1 MMKRN
6 IYCAVCLLTVLCL
19 DMVPATAQTRSYDG
33 TITVKPIQLEQK
45 GDFLHIDI
53 DFDLKDVKVKSTR
66 GVDFIP
72 QLVAPERMLNLPKVS
87 IKGRD
92 EYLAY
97 ERWFAVMSIKEKKN
111 YDKPYAV
118 EKGSKVKNGVLS
130 YRYMVRYEPWMENAY
145 LNLEEDLCGCG
156 GHQEVLTQEMIM
168 NGVSTETKRLAALQP
183 VPSYIQPKAE
193 VVKARSEQYE
203 AYLDFP
209 VGKSVILPDFM
220 NNQTEL
226 RNIREMF
233 NKVQNDKKLTITGIY
248 IEGFASPEGPLK
260 LNEQLS
266 KSRAEALKKYLS
278 VHEQI
283 PANLYNVSFG
293 GENWEGLEKALEASN
308 TKEKTEFLNIIR
320 NTSDIARR
328 KEEIKRVGGG
338 APYRTMLKELYPA
351 LRKVNCRIDY
361 TIANFKVDE
370 GKEII
375 KTQPQYLSLNEMYL
389 VANSY
394 PKGGDDFIKVFDIAV
409 RMYPDD
415 EVANL
420 NAAAV
425 ALSKKDLPDARKY
438 LDKSNKQ
445 TAEYANNNGIYYLLS
460 GNKDQAIVEFTKAA
474 RNGNEAARYNLEEIE
489 KVIKIKK

>member
-1 MMKRN
+1 MKKIL
-6 IYCAVCLLTVLCL
+6 IYSVLCL
-19 DMVPATAQTRSYDG
+19 IAALPVSAQKFYKDAIN
-33 TITVKPIQLEQK
+33 ITNASLWQQGESLYINMQM
-45 GDFLHIDI
+45 
-53 DFDLKDVKVKSTR
+53 DVR
-66 GVDFIP
+66 
-72 QLVAPERMLNLPKVS
+72 NLKVS
-87 IKGRD
+87 NDRTLTLTPILTGPDNNVVLPEIVINGRRRQKA
-92 EYLAY
+92 YLRAMALDKTTNMEIPY
-97 ERWFAVMSIKEKKN
+97 NTQEVLN
-111 YDKPYAV
+111 YTQVIP
-118 EKGSKVKNGVLS
+118 
-130 YRYMVRYEPWMENAY
+130 YEPWMENAY

-203 AYLDFP
+203 AHLDFP

-233 NKVQNDKKLTITGIY
+233 NKVQNDKKLTITGVY

-293 GENWEGLEKALEASN
+293 GENWEGLVKALEASN

>member
-1 MMKRN
+1 MKKIL
-6 IYCAVCLLTVLCL
+6 IYSVLCL
-19 DMVPATAQTRSYDG
+19 IAALPVSAQKFYKDAIN
-33 TITVKPIQLEQK
+33 ITNASLWQQGESLYINMQM
-45 GDFLHIDI
+45 
-53 DFDLKDVKVKSTR
+53 DVR
-66 GVDFIP
+66 
-72 QLVAPERMLNLPKVS
+72 NLKVS
-87 IKGRD
+87 NDRTLTLTPVLTGPDNNVVLPEIVINGRRRQKA
-92 EYLAY
+92 YLRAMALDKTTNMEIPY
-97 ERWFAVMSIKEKKN
+97 NTQEVLN
-111 YDKPYAV
+111 YTQVIP
-118 EKGSKVKNGVLS
+118 
-130 YRYMVRYEPWMENAY
+130 YEPWMENAY

-203 AYLDFP
+203 AHLDFP

-233 NKVQNDKKLTITGIY
+233 NKVQNDKKLTITGVY

-460 GNKDQAIVEFTKAA
+460 GNKDQAIVEFTKVA

>member
-1 MMKRN
+1 MDVRN
-6 IYCAVCLLTVLCL
+6 L
-19 DMVPATAQTRSYDG
+19 
-33 TITVKPIQLEQK
+33 
-45 GDFLHIDI
+45 
-53 DFDLKDVKVKSTR
+53 
-66 GVDFIP
+66 
-72 QLVAPERMLNLPKVS
+72 KVS
-87 IKGRD
+87 NDRTLTLTPVLTGPDNNVVLPEIVINGRRRQKA
-92 EYLAY
+92 YLRAMALDKTTNMEIPY
-97 ERWFAVMSIKEKKN
+97 NTQEVLN
-111 YDKPYAV
+111 YTQVIP
-118 EKGSKVKNGVLS
+118 
-130 YRYMVRYEPWMENAY
+130 YEPWMENAY

-203 AYLDFP
+203 AHLDFP

-233 NKVQNDKKLTITGIY
+233 NKVQNDKKLTITGVY

-474 RNGNEAARYNLEEIE
+474 QNGNEAARYNLEEIE
-489 KVIKIKK
+489 KVIKK

>member
-1 MMKRN
+1 MKKIL
-6 IYCAVCLLTVLCL
+6 IYSVLCL
-19 DMVPATAQTRSYDG
+19 IAALPVSAQKFYKDAIN
-33 TITVKPIQLEQK
+33 ITNASLWQQGESLYINMQM
-45 GDFLHIDI
+45 
-53 DFDLKDVKVKSTR
+53 DVR
-66 GVDFIP
+66 
-72 QLVAPERMLNLPKVS
+72 NLKVS
-87 IKGRD
+87 NDRTLTLTPVLTGPDNNVVLPEIVINGRRRQKA
-92 EYLAY
+92 YLRAMALDKTTNMEIPY
-97 ERWFAVMSIKEKKN
+97 NTQEVLN
-111 YDKPYAV
+111 YTQVIP
-118 EKGSKVKNGVLS
+118 
-130 YRYMVRYEPWMENAY
+130 YEPWMENAY
-145 LNLEEDLCGCG
+145 LNLEENLCGCG

-203 AYLDFP
+203 AHLDFP

-233 NKVQNDKKLTITGIY
+233 NKVQNDKKLTITDVY

>member
-1 MMKRN
+1 MKKIL
-6 IYCAVCLLTVLCL
+6 IYSVLCL
-19 DMVPATAQTRSYDG
+19 IAALPVSAQKFYKDAINITNASLWQQGESLYINMQMDMR
-33 TITVKPIQLEQK
+33 
-45 GDFLHIDI
+45 
-53 DFDLKDVKVKSTR
+53 
-66 GVDFIP
+66 
-72 QLVAPERMLNLPKVS
+72 NLKVS
-87 IKGRD
+87 NDRTLTLTPVLTGPDNNVVLPEIVINGRRRQKA
-92 EYLAY
+92 YLRAMALDKATNMEIPY
-97 ERWFAVMSIKEKKN
+97 NTQEVLN
-111 YDKPYAV
+111 YTQVIP
-118 EKGSKVKNGVLS
+118 
-130 YRYMVRYEPWMENAY
+130 YEPWMENAY

-203 AYLDFP
+203 AYL
-209 VGKSVILPDFM
+209 M

-233 NKVQNDKKLTITGIY
+233 NKVQNDKKLTITGVY

-474 RNGNEAARYNLEEIE
+474 RNGNEAARYNLEEIK
-489 KVIKIKK
+489 KVIKK

>member
-1 MMKRN
+1 MKKIL
-6 IYCAVCLLTVLCL
+6 IYSILCFIAVLPVS
-19 DMVPATAQTRSYDG
+19 AQKFYKDAI
-33 TITVKPIQLEQK
+33 TITNASLWQQGESLYINMQIDMRNLKFSNDRTLTLTPVLAGPDNNVALPEIIINGRRRQK
-45 GDFLHIDI
+45 AYLRAMALD
-53 DFDLKDVKVKSTR
+53 KTAKME
-66 GVDFIP
+66 IP
-72 QLVAPERMLNLPKVS
+72 YNTEEILTYTQIIP
-87 IKGRD
+87 
-92 EYLAY
+92 Y
-97 ERWFAVMSIKEKKN
+97 EA
-111 YDKPYAV
+111 
-118 EKGSKVKNGVLS
+118 
-130 YRYMVRYEPWMENAY
+130 WMENAH
-145 LNLEEDLCGCG
+145 LDLEEDLCGCG

-168 NGVSTETKRLAALQP
+168 NGVSTEAKRLAALRP
-183 VPSYIQPKAE
+183 TPSFIQPKAE

-203 AYLDFP
+203 AHLDFP

-233 NKVQNDKKLTITGIY
+233 NKIQNDKKLTVTGVY
-248 IEGFASPEGPLK
+248 IDGFASPEGPLK

-266 KSRAEALKKYLS
+266 ESRAEALKKYLS
-278 VHEQI
+278 SHEQI
-283 PANLYNVSFG
+283 PAKLYNVSFG
-293 GENWEGLEKALEASN
+293 GENWEGLVKALETSN
-308 TKEKTEFLNIIR
+308 LKEKAEFLHIIR

-338 APYRTMLKELYPA
+338 VPYRTMLKELYPA

-394 PKGGDDFIKVFDIAV
+394 PKGSDDFINVFDIAV
-409 RMYPDD
+409 RMYPND

-425 ALSKKDLPDARKY
+425 ALSKKDLADARKY

-445 TAEYANNNGIYYLLS
+445 TAEYANNNGVYYLLS
-460 GNKDQAIVEFTKAA
+460 GNTAQAVSEFTKAA
-474 RNGNEAARYNLEEIE
+474 QNGNEDARHNLAEMD
-489 KVIKIKK
+489 KVKNMKR

>member
-1 MMKRN
+1 MKKIL
-6 IYCAVCLLTVLCL
+6 IYSVLCL
-19 DMVPATAQTRSYDG
+19 IAALPVSAQKFYKDAINITNASLWQQGESLYINMQMDMR
-33 TITVKPIQLEQK
+33 
-45 GDFLHIDI
+45 
-53 DFDLKDVKVKSTR
+53 
-66 GVDFIP
+66 
-72 QLVAPERMLNLPKVS
+72 NLKVS
-87 IKGRD
+87 NDRTLTLTPILTGPDNNVVLPEIVINGRRRQKA
-92 EYLAY
+92 YLRAMALDKTTNMEIPY
-97 ERWFAVMSIKEKKN
+97 NTQEVLN
-111 YDKPYAV
+111 YTQVIP
-118 EKGSKVKNGVLS
+118 
-130 YRYMVRYEPWMENAY
+130 YEPWMENAY

-203 AYLDFP
+203 AHLDFP

-233 NKVQNDKKLTITGIY
+233 NKVQNDKKLTIAGVY

-293 GENWEGLEKALEASN
+293 GENWEGLVKVLEASN

>member
-1 MMKRN
+1 M
-6 IYCAVCLLTVLCL
+6 
-19 DMVPATAQTRSYDG
+19 
-33 TITVKPIQLEQK
+33 
-45 GDFLHIDI
+45 
-53 DFDLKDVKVKSTR
+53 
-66 GVDFIP
+66 
-72 QLVAPERMLNLPKVS
+72 
-87 IKGRD
+87 
-92 EYLAY
+92 
-97 ERWFAVMSIKEKKN
+97 
-111 YDKPYAV
+111 
-118 EKGSKVKNGVLS
+118 
-130 YRYMVRYEPWMENAY
+130 
-145 LNLEEDLCGCG
+145 
-156 GHQEVLTQEMIM
+156 
-168 NGVSTETKRLAALQP
+168 QP

-203 AYLDFP
+203 AHLDFP

-233 NKVQNDKKLTITGIY
+233 NKVQNDKKLTITGVY

-278 VHEQI
+278 VQEQI

-293 GENWEGLEKALEASN
+293 GENWEGLVKALETSDM
-308 TKEKTEFLNIIR
+308 KEKTEFLNIIR

-361 TIANFKVDE
+361 TIAHFKVDE

-375 KTQPQYLSLNEMYL
+375 KTQPRYLSLNEMYL

-394 PKGGDDFIKVFDIAV
+394 PKGSDDFIKVFDIAV

-474 RNGNEAARYNLEEIE
+474 RDGNEAARYNLEEIE
-489 KVIKIKK
+489 KVIKK

>member
-1 MMKRN
+1 MKKIL
-6 IYCAVCLLTVLCL
+6 IYSVLCL
-19 DMVPATAQTRSYDG
+19 IAALPVSAQKFYKDAINITNASLWQQGESLYINMQMDMR
-33 TITVKPIQLEQK
+33 
-45 GDFLHIDI
+45 
-53 DFDLKDVKVKSTR
+53 
-66 GVDFIP
+66 
-72 QLVAPERMLNLPKVS
+72 NLKVS
-87 IKGRD
+87 NDRTLTLTPVLTGTDNNVVLPEIVINGRRRQKA
-92 EYLAY
+92 YLRAMTLDKATNMEIPY
-97 ERWFAVMSIKEKKN
+97 NTQEVLN
-111 YDKPYAV
+111 YTQVIP
-118 EKGSKVKNGVLS
+118 
-130 YRYMVRYEPWMENAY
+130 YEPWMENAY

-168 NGVSTETKRLAALQP
+168 NGVSTEAKRLAALQP

-203 AYLDFP
+203 AHLDFP

-233 NKVQNDKKLTITGIY
+233 NKVQNDKKLTITGVY

-278 VHEQI
+278 VQEQI

-293 GENWEGLEKALEASN
+293 GENWEGLVKALETSDM
-308 TKEKTEFLNIIR
+308 KEKTEFLNIIR

-361 TIANFKVDE
+361 TIAHFKVDE

-375 KTQPQYLSLNEMYL
+375 KTQPRYLSLNEMYL

-474 RNGNEAARYNLEEIE
+474 RDGNEAARYNLEEIE
-489 KVIKIKK
+489 KVIKK

>member
-1 MMKRN
+1 MRN
-6 IYCAVCLLTVLCL
+6 L
-19 DMVPATAQTRSYDG
+19 
-33 TITVKPIQLEQK
+33 
-45 GDFLHIDI
+45 
-53 DFDLKDVKVKSTR
+53 
-66 GVDFIP
+66 
-72 QLVAPERMLNLPKVS
+72 KVS
-87 IKGRD
+87 NDRTLTLTPVLTGPDNNVVLPEIVINGRRRQKA
-92 EYLAY
+92 YLRAIALDKATTMEIPY
-97 ERWFAVMSIKEKKN
+97 NTQEVLN
-111 YDKPYAV
+111 YTQVIP
-118 EKGSKVKNGVLS
+118 
-130 YRYMVRYEPWMENAY
+130 YEPWMENAY

-156 GHQEVLTQEMIM
+156 GHQEVLTQEMIT

-203 AYLDFP
+203 AHLDFP

-220 NNQTEL
+220 SNQTEL

-233 NKVQNDKKLTITGIY
+233 NKVQNDKKLTITGVY

-266 KSRAEALKKYLS
+266 KSRAKALKKYLS
-278 VHEQI
+278 IHEQI

-293 GENWEGLEKALEASN
+293 GENWEGLVKALEASN
-308 TKEKTEFLNIIR
+308 MKEKTEFLNIIR
-320 NTSDIARR
+320 NTSDIALR
-328 KEEIKRVGGG
+328 KEEIKRVGGS

-420 NAAAV
+420 NAATV

-445 TAEYANNNGIYYLLS
+445 TSEYTNNNGIYYLLS

-489 KVIKIKK
+489 KVIKK

>member
-1 MMKRN
+1 MKKIL
-6 IYCAVCLLTVLCL
+6 IYSVLCL
-19 DMVPATAQTRSYDG
+19 IAALPVSAQKFYKDAIN
-33 TITVKPIQLEQK
+33 ITNASLWQQGESLYINMQM
-45 GDFLHIDI
+45 
-53 DFDLKDVKVKSTR
+53 DVR
-66 GVDFIP
+66 
-72 QLVAPERMLNLPKVS
+72 NLKVS
-87 IKGRD
+87 NDRTLTLTPVLTGPDNNVVLPEIVINGRRRQKA
-92 EYLAY
+92 YLRAMALDKTTNMEIPY
-97 ERWFAVMSIKEKKN
+97 NTQEVLN
-111 YDKPYAV
+111 YTQVIP
-118 EKGSKVKNGVLS
+118 
-130 YRYMVRYEPWMENAY
+130 YEPWMENAY

-203 AYLDFP
+203 AHLDFP

-233 NKVQNDKKLTITGIY
+233 NKVQNDKKLAITGVY

-474 RNGNEAARYNLEEIE
+474 QNGNEAARYNLEEIE
-489 KVIKIKK
+489 KVIKK

>member
-1 MMKRN
+1 M
-6 IYCAVCLLTVLCL
+6 IYSFLCL
-19 DMVPATAQTRSYDG
+19 IAALPASAQKFYKDAVNITNASLWQQGESLYINMQMDMR
-33 TITVKPIQLEQK
+33 
-45 GDFLHIDI
+45 
-53 DFDLKDVKVKSTR
+53 
-66 GVDFIP
+66 
-72 QLVAPERMLNLPKVS
+72 NLKVS
-87 IKGRD
+87 NDRTLTLTPVLTGPDNNVVLPEIVINGRRRQKA
-92 EYLAY
+92 YLRAMALDKATNMEISY
-97 ERWFAVMSIKEKKN
+97 NTQEVLN
-111 YDKPYAV
+111 YTQVIP
-118 EKGSKVKNGVLS
+118 
-130 YRYMVRYEPWMENAY
+130 YEPWMENAY

-168 NGVSTETKRLAALQP
+168 NGVSTEAKRLAALQP

-203 AYLDFP
+203 AHLDFP

-233 NKVQNDKKLTITGIY
+233 NKVQNDKKLTITGVY

-278 VHEQI
+278 VQEQI

-293 GENWEGLEKALEASN
+293 GENWEGLVKALETSDM
-308 TKEKTEFLNIIR
+308 KEKTEFLNIIR

-361 TIANFKVDE
+361 TIAHFKVDE

-474 RNGNEAARYNLEEIE
+474 RDGNEAARYNLEEIE
-489 KVIKIKK
+489 KVIKK

>member
-1 MMKRN
+1 MKKIL
-6 IYCAVCLLTVLCL
+6 IYSVLCL
-19 DMVPATAQTRSYDG
+19 IAALPVSAQKFYKDAINITNASLWQQGESLYINMQMDMR
-33 TITVKPIQLEQK
+33 
-45 GDFLHIDI
+45 
-53 DFDLKDVKVKSTR
+53 
-66 GVDFIP
+66 
-72 QLVAPERMLNLPKVS
+72 NLKVS
-87 IKGRD
+87 NDRTLTLTPVLTGTDNNVVLPEIVINGRRRQKA
-92 EYLAY
+92 YLRAMALDKTTNMEIPY
-97 ERWFAVMSIKEKKN
+97 NTQEVLN
-111 YDKPYAV
+111 YTQVIP
-118 EKGSKVKNGVLS
+118 
-130 YRYMVRYEPWMENAY
+130 YEPWMENAY

-203 AYLDFP
+203 AHLDFP

-233 NKVQNDKKLTITGIY
+233 NKVQNDKKLTITDVY

-293 GENWEGLEKALEASN
+293 GENWEGLVKALEASN

>member
-1 MMKRN
+1 MKKIL
-6 IYCAVCLLTVLCL
+6 IYSVLCL
-19 DMVPATAQTRSYDG
+19 IAALPVSAQKFYKDAIN
-33 TITVKPIQLEQK
+33 ITNASLWQQGESLYINMQM
-45 GDFLHIDI
+45 
-53 DFDLKDVKVKSTR
+53 DVR
-66 GVDFIP
+66 
-72 QLVAPERMLNLPKVS
+72 NLKVS
-87 IKGRD
+87 NDRTLTLTPVLTGPDNNVVLPEIVINGRRRQKA
-92 EYLAY
+92 YLRAMALDKTTNMEIPY
-97 ERWFAVMSIKEKKN
+97 NTQEVLN
-111 YDKPYAV
+111 YTQVIP
-118 EKGSKVKNGVLS
+118 
-130 YRYMVRYEPWMENAY
+130 YEPWMENAY

-203 AYLDFP
+203 AHLDFP

-233 NKVQNDKKLTITGIY
+233 NKVQNDKKLTITGVY

-293 GENWEGLEKALEASN
+293 GENWEGLVKALEASN

-394 PKGGDDFIKVFDIAV
+394 PKGGNDFIKVFDIAV

-489 KVIKIKK
+489 KVIKK

>member
-1 MMKRN
+1 MKKIL
-6 IYCAVCLLTVLCL
+6 IYSVLCL
-19 DMVPATAQTRSYDG
+19 IAALPVSAQKFYKDAIN
-33 TITVKPIQLEQK
+33 ITNASLWQQGESLYINMQM
-45 GDFLHIDI
+45 
-53 DFDLKDVKVKSTR
+53 DVR
-66 GVDFIP
+66 
-72 QLVAPERMLNLPKVS
+72 NLKVS
-87 IKGRD
+87 NDRTLTLTPVLTGPDNNVVLPEIVINGRRRQKA
-92 EYLAY
+92 YLRAMALDKTTNMEIPY
-97 ERWFAVMSIKEKKN
+97 NTQEVLN
-111 YDKPYAV
+111 YTQVIP
-118 EKGSKVKNGVLS
+118 
-130 YRYMVRYEPWMENAY
+130 YEPWMENAY

-183 VPSYIQPKAE
+183 IPSYIQPKAE

-203 AYLDFP
+203 AHLDFP

-233 NKVQNDKKLTITGIY
+233 NKVQNDKKLTITGVY

-361 TIANFKVDE
+361 TIVNFKVDE

-489 KVIKIKK
+489 KVIKK

>member
-1 MMKRN
+1 MKKIL
-6 IYCAVCLLTVLCL
+6 IYSVLCL
-19 DMVPATAQTRSYDG
+19 IAALPVSAQKFYKDAIN
-33 TITVKPIQLEQK
+33 ITNASLWQQGESLYINMQM
-45 GDFLHIDI
+45 
-53 DFDLKDVKVKSTR
+53 DVR
-66 GVDFIP
+66 
-72 QLVAPERMLNLPKVS
+72 NLKVS
-87 IKGRD
+87 NDRTLTLTPVLTGPDNNVVLPEIVINGRRRQKA
-92 EYLAY
+92 YLRAMALDKTTNMEIPY
-97 ERWFAVMSIKEKKN
+97 NSQEVLN
-111 YDKPYAV
+111 YTQVIP
-118 EKGSKVKNGVLS
+118 
-130 YRYMVRYEPWMENAY
+130 YEPWMENAY

-203 AYLDFP
+203 AHLDFP

-233 NKVQNDKKLTITGIY
+233 NKVQNDKKLTITGVY

-474 RNGNEAARYNLEEIE
+474 QNGNEAARYNLEEIE
-489 KVIKIKK
+489 KVIKK

>member
-1 MMKRN
+1 
-6 IYCAVCLLTVLCL
+6 
-19 DMVPATAQTRSYDG
+19 
-33 TITVKPIQLEQK
+33 
-45 GDFLHIDI
+45 
-53 DFDLKDVKVKSTR
+53 
-66 GVDFIP
+66 
-72 QLVAPERMLNLPKVS
+72 
-87 IKGRD
+87 
-92 EYLAY
+92 
-97 ERWFAVMSIKEKKN
+97 
-111 YDKPYAV
+111 
-118 EKGSKVKNGVLS
+118 
-130 YRYMVRYEPWMENAY
+130 
-145 LNLEEDLCGCG
+145 
-156 GHQEVLTQEMIM
+156 MIM
-168 NGVSTETKRLAALQP
+168 IGVSTETKRLAALQP

-203 AYLDFP
+203 AHLDFP

-233 NKVQNDKKLTITGIY
+233 NKVQNDKKLTITDVY

-283 PANLYNVSFG
+283 SANLYNVSFG
-293 GENWEGLEKALEASN
+293 GENWEGLIKALEASN
-308 TKEKTEFLNIIR
+308 MKEKTEFLNIIR

-394 PKGGDDFIKVFDIAV
+394 PKGSDDFIKVFDIAV

>member
-1 MMKRN
+1 MKKIL
-6 IYCAVCLLTVLCL
+6 IYSVLCL
-19 DMVPATAQTRSYDG
+19 IAALPVSAQKFYKDAINITNASLWQQGESLYINMQMDMR
-33 TITVKPIQLEQK
+33 
-45 GDFLHIDI
+45 
-53 DFDLKDVKVKSTR
+53 
-66 GVDFIP
+66 
-72 QLVAPERMLNLPKVS
+72 NLKVS
-87 IKGRD
+87 NDRTLTLTPVLTGPDNNVVLPEIVINGRRRQKA
-92 EYLAY
+92 YLRAIALDKATTMEIPY
-97 ERWFAVMSIKEKKN
+97 NTQEVLN
-111 YDKPYAV
+111 YTQVIP
-118 EKGSKVKNGVLS
+118 
-130 YRYMVRYEPWMENAY
+130 YEPWMENAY

-168 NGVSTETKRLAALQP
+168 NGVSTETKRLATLQP
-183 VPSYIQPKAE
+183 APSYIQPKAE

-203 AYLDFP
+203 VHLDFP

-233 NKVQNDKKLTITGIY
+233 NKVQNDKKLTITGVY

-293 GENWEGLEKALEASN
+293 GENWEGLVKALEASN
-308 TKEKTEFLNIIR
+308 MKEKTEFLNIIR

-389 VANSY
+389 VANTY
-394 PKGGDDFIKVFDIAV
+394 PKGSDDFIKVFDIAV

-460 GNKDQAIVEFTKAA
+460 GNQAQAIVEFTKAA
-474 RNGNEAARYNLEEIE
+474 QNGNEAARHNLGEIE
-489 KVIKIKK
+489 KAIKTKK

>member
-1 MMKRN
+1 MKKIL
-6 IYCAVCLLTVLCL
+6 IYSILCL
-19 DMVPATAQTRSYDG
+19 IATLPVSAQKFYKDA
-33 TITVKPIQLEQK
+33 
-45 GDFLHIDI
+45 IDI
-53 DFDLKDVKVKSTR
+53 TNASLWQQGESLYINMQIDMR
-66 GVDFIP
+66 
-72 QLVAPERMLNLPKVS
+72 NLKVS
-87 IKGRD
+87 NDRTLTLTPILAGPDNNTALPEIVINGRRRQKA
-92 EYLAY
+92 YLRAMALDKTTGMEIPY
-97 ERWFAVMSIKEKKN
+97 DTKEVLN
-111 YDKPYAV
+111 YTQVIP
-118 EKGSKVKNGVLS
+118 
-130 YRYMVRYEPWMENAY
+130 YEPWMENAH

-156 GHQEVLTQEMIM
+156 GHQEVLAQEMIM
-168 NGVSTETKRLAALQP
+168 NGVSTEAKRLAALLP
-183 VPSYIQPKAE
+183 TPSFIQPKAE
-193 VVKARSEQYE
+193 VIKARSEQYE
-203 AYLDFP
+203 AHLDFP

-233 NKVQNDKKLTITGIY
+233 NKIQNDKKLTVTGVY

-266 KSRAEALKKYLS
+266 KSRTGALKEYLS

-283 PANLYNVSFG
+283 PAKLYNVSFG
-293 GENWEGLEKALEASN
+293 GENWEGLIKALEASN
-308 TKEKTEFLNIIR
+308 LKEKTEFLHIIR

-328 KEEIKRVGGG
+328 KEEIKHIGGG
-338 APYRTMLKELYPA
+338 TPYRVMLKELYPA

-394 PKGGDDFIKVFDIAV
+394 PKGSDDFINVFDVAV

-425 ALSKKDLPDARKY
+425 ALSKKDLADARKY
-438 LDKSNKQ
+438 LDKSNRQ
-445 TAEYANNNGIYYLLS
+445 TPEYANNNGIYYLLS
-460 GNKDQAIVEFTKAA
+460 GNKEQAIVEFTKAVQD
-474 RNGNEAARYNLEEIE
+474 GNTDAQFNLTEIE
-489 KVIKIKK
+489 KAMKKK

>member
-1 MMKRN
+1 MKKIL
-6 IYCAVCLLTVLCL
+6 IYSVLCL
-19 DMVPATAQTRSYDG
+19 IAALPVSAQKFYKDAINITNASLWQQGESLYINMQMDMR
-33 TITVKPIQLEQK
+33 
-45 GDFLHIDI
+45 
-53 DFDLKDVKVKSTR
+53 
-66 GVDFIP
+66 
-72 QLVAPERMLNLPKVS
+72 NLKVS
-87 IKGRD
+87 NDRTLTLTPVLTGTDNSVVLPEIVINGRRRQKA
-92 EYLAY
+92 YLRAMALDKTTNMEIPY
-97 ERWFAVMSIKEKKN
+97 NTQEVLN
-111 YDKPYAV
+111 YTQVIP
-118 EKGSKVKNGVLS
+118 
-130 YRYMVRYEPWMENAY
+130 YEPWMENAY

-203 AYLDFP
+203 AHLDFP

-233 NKVQNDKKLTITGIY
+233 NKVQNDKKLTIAGVY

-293 GENWEGLEKALEASN
+293 GENWEGLVKALEASN
-308 TKEKTEFLNIIR
+308 MKEKTEFLNIIR

-460 GNKDQAIVEFTKAA
+460 GNKDQAIVEFTKAV

-489 KVIKIKK
+489 KVIKK

>member
-1 MMKRN
+1 MKKIL
-6 IYCAVCLLTVLCL
+6 IYSVLCL
-19 DMVPATAQTRSYDG
+19 IAALPVSAQKFYKDAINITNASLWQQGESLYINMQMDMR
-33 TITVKPIQLEQK
+33 
-45 GDFLHIDI
+45 
-53 DFDLKDVKVKSTR
+53 
-66 GVDFIP
+66 
-72 QLVAPERMLNLPKVS
+72 NLKVS
-87 IKGRD
+87 NDRTLTLTPVLTGPDNNVVLPEIVINGRRRQKA
-92 EYLAY
+92 YLRAMALDKTTNMEIPY
-97 ERWFAVMSIKEKKN
+97 NTQEVLN
-111 YDKPYAV
+111 YTQVIP
-118 EKGSKVKNGVLS
+118 
-130 YRYMVRYEPWMENAY
+130 YEPWMENAY

-203 AYLDFP
+203 AHLDFP

-233 NKVQNDKKLTITGIY
+233 NKVQNDKKLTITGVY

-278 VHEQI
+278 IHEQI

-293 GENWEGLEKALEASN
+293 GENWEGLVKALEASN
-308 TKEKTEFLNIIR
+308 MKEKTEFLNIIR

-415 EVANL
+415 EAANL

>member
-1 MMKRN
+1 MKKIL
-6 IYCAVCLLTVLCL
+6 IYSVLCL
-19 DMVPATAQTRSYDG
+19 IAALPVSAQKFYKDAINITNASLWQQGESLYINMQMDMR
-33 TITVKPIQLEQK
+33 
-45 GDFLHIDI
+45 
-53 DFDLKDVKVKSTR
+53 
-66 GVDFIP
+66 
-72 QLVAPERMLNLPKVS
+72 NLKVS
-87 IKGRD
+87 NDRTLTLTPVLTGPDNNVVLPEIVINGRRRQKA
-92 EYLAY
+92 YLRAIALDKATTMEIPY
-97 ERWFAVMSIKEKKN
+97 NTQEVLN
-111 YDKPYAV
+111 YTQVIP
-118 EKGSKVKNGVLS
+118 
-130 YRYMVRYEPWMENAY
+130 YEPWMENAY

-168 NGVSTETKRLAALQP
+168 NGVSTETKRLATLQP
-183 VPSYIQPKAE
+183 APSYIQPKAE

-203 AYLDFP
+203 VHLDFP

-233 NKVQNDKKLTITGIY
+233 NKVQNDKKLTITGVY

-293 GENWEGLEKALEASN
+293 GENWEGLVKALEASN
-308 TKEKTEFLNIIR
+308 MKEKTEFLNIIR

-375 KTQPQYLSLNEMYL
+375 KTQPQYLSLNETYL

-489 KVIKIKK
+489 KVIKK

>member
-1 MMKRN
+1 MKKIL
-6 IYCAVCLLTVLCL
+6 IYSVLCL
-19 DMVPATAQTRSYDG
+19 IAALPVSAQKFYKDAIN
-33 TITVKPIQLEQK
+33 ITNASLWQQGESLYINMQM
-45 GDFLHIDI
+45 
-53 DFDLKDVKVKSTR
+53 DVR
-66 GVDFIP
+66 
-72 QLVAPERMLNLPKVS
+72 NLKVS
-87 IKGRD
+87 NDRTLTLTPVLTGPDNNVVLPEIVINGRRRQKA
-92 EYLAY
+92 YLRAMALDKTTNMEIPY
-97 ERWFAVMSIKEKKN
+97 NTQEVLN
-111 YDKPYAV
+111 YTQVIP
-118 EKGSKVKNGVLS
+118 
-130 YRYMVRYEPWMENAY
+130 YEPWMENAY

-203 AYLDFP
+203 AHLDFP

-233 NKVQNDKKLTITGIY
+233 NKVQNDKKLTITGVY

-489 KVIKIKK
+489 KVIKK

>member
-1 MMKRN
+1 MKRKL
-6 IYCAVCLLTVLCL
+6 IYLFIALAATILPAHAQKFLNDALTLSNVSLWQQGNSLYVGMTFDMKNLTIGSARSLSLIPLLTDGQHNAPLQEIIVNGKRREKAYIRGLAITKQEPTAII
-19 DMVPATAQTRSYDG
+19 VPYNKRETFNYTQVIPY
-33 TITVKPIQLEQK
+33 KPWMANASL
-45 GDFLHIDI
+45 
-53 DFDLKDVKVKSTR
+53 
-66 GVDFIP
+66 
-72 QLVAPERMLNLPKVS
+72 QLV
-87 IKGRD
+87 
-92 EYLAY
+92 
-97 ERWFAVMSIKEKKN
+97 
-111 YDKPYAV
+111 
-118 EKGSKVKNGVLS
+118 
-130 YRYMVRYEPWMENAY
+130 EN
-145 LNLEEDLCGCG
+145 LCGCG
-156 GHQEVLTQEMIM
+156 NYQEMNAQELIT
-168 NGVSTETKRLAALQP
+168 NDVSTEAKRLSAMSPIIA
-183 VPSYIQPKAE
+183 YIQPTVE
-193 VVKARSEQYE
+193 VVKNRSEQYE

-233 NKVQNDKKLTITGIY
+233 NKVQNDKKLTITGVY

-293 GENWEGLEKALEASN
+293 GENWEGLVKALEASN

-489 KVIKIKK
+489 KVIKK